1 MKIKTVKDKQYKTLL
16 IILGGIAFV
25 WIVFIIFKGS
35 GNAEDLKGERYYKKE
50 IATGVEGLSE
60 QEMWIENSTNELNA
74 MKKQNKELQEQIDK
88 IQKVVIGIGRAMNVF
103 DGENNT
109 NSGTESNSD
118 TLNAGDNSVI
128 KSNGPIENTSL
139 SNKEDLP
146 MSEGDGSVMDA
157 SVIGMRNFAQVSKNK
172 NAPEGG
178 DIRLVNEKIPVVTI
192 EEKREIKPDY
202 GKLMK
207 SGIKTIKFT
216 NTDNEYDLDE
226 NFIFATTYA
235 RCVLVGSVTVSA
247 GVGSSS
253 NPQPVLLRL
262 TDSGNL
268 PNKVKG
274 FLKDAMV
281 IGAAYGELSS
291 ESVVIRL
298 ERIVKIDKHGRVG
311 MDIPVKG
318 YVAGENGD
326 SRIRG
331 LVIDRAGAVVRQAA
345 IGGFFSGIADFL
357 TMNNSSAVKFEPNS
371 GLAQF
376 SPQRGSKMLEQGAS
390 KGIGNA
396 VEKYADFYIK
406 RAEQLQPVIQ
416 IDGGRKLT
424 IVFTESVK
432 ASGVNMKKVRKS
444 LITPVKW
451 GKKLKR
457 RK

>member
-1 MKIKTVKDKQYKTLL
+1 
-16 IILGGIAFV
+16 
-25 WIVFIIFKGS
+25 
-35 GNAEDLKGERYYKKE
+35 
-50 IATGVEGLSE
+50 
-60 QEMWIENSTNELNA
+60 
-74 MKKQNKELQEQIDK
+74 
-88 IQKVVIGIGRAMNVF
+88 
-103 DGENNT
+103 
-109 NSGTESNSD
+109 
-118 TLNAGDNSVI
+118 
-128 KSNGPIENTSL
+128 
-139 SNKEDLP
+139 
-146 MSEGDGSVMDA
+146 
-157 SVIGMRNFAQVSKNK
+157 
-172 NAPEGG
+172 
-178 DIRLVNEKIPVVTI
+178 
-192 EEKREIKPDY
+192 
-202 GKLMK
+202 MK

-247 GVGSSS
+247 GVGASS

-262 TDSGNL
+262 TDPGNL

-291 ESVVIRL
+291 ESIVIRL
-298 ERIVKIDKHGRVG
+298 ERIVKIDKHGQIG

-376 SPQRGSKMLEQGAS
+376 SPQKGSKMLEQGAS

-432 ASGVNMKKVRKS
+432 ASAVNMKKVRKN
-444 LITPVKW
+444 LIMPVKC
-451 GKKLKR
+451 GRKLKR